1 MNASTDGG
9 LIGHDPGDKSPRP
22 CNRKEPAIIASE
34 LLTSERTLRHV
45 RNTQRNNLAG
55 HVTMTREVW
64 SGPPERQASKSH
76 QMRRRF

>member
-34 LLTSERTLRHV
+34 LLTLNAPSGTSEISNETTSPAMSPWPARC
-45 RNTQRNNLAG
+45 
-55 HVTMTREVW
+55 
-64 SGPPERQASKSH
+64 
-76 QMRRRF
+76 